1 MGGLVDEYY
10 RVNFL
15 CALSKDQGYLTAG
28 NRSNLITPETV
39 MKGNCEME
47 SFSVGE
53 RVFHAADKGRTIK
66 TAYTIEGFPES
77 TTELEKPVLCRFHVG
92 QHQFLAVF
100 QEPDLSHR

>member
-1 MGGLVDEYY
+1 M
-10 RVNFL
+10 NFL

-28 NRSNLITPETV
+28 IRTNLITPETV